1 MAIMHILS
9 FTTLYPY
16 PKRPRHGIFVE
27 NRLKALVS
35 LGHNIKTIAPVPWF
49 PLSAEFFG
57 DYSRYACPPARE
69 ERFGIDIR
77 HPQYLL
83 VPKLGLRATV
93 GRLEKVFEKAL
104 DDSIAEGFVPDV
116 IDAHYL
122 YPDGVAAV
130 RVAARRGIPAVL
142 TARGSDVTLLP
153 NYPAP
158 RRMILEAVSR
168 ADHVITVAE
177 ALRQDLIRLGTDPTK
192 VTTVRNGVDTSLFRP
207 DVPPHPAM
215 TGAKGITRLL
225 SVGHL
230 IPRKGHHLAIDT
242 VARLPD
248 TQLVIVGGGPEEPAL
263 KRHAE
268 RLRLGDRVRFAGEQP
283 HDALPAF
290 YAGADFLLLASDREG
305 WPNVLLEAM
314 ACGTRC
320 IATPAGGVA
329 EVIAAPEAGLVTD
342 ERSADAVASAVSA
355 LKTTPPARDRT
366 RLYAEQFDWQS
377 VARDVEAIWTRAK
390 SRGSSAGW
398 GIPAPVPAERPAKAE
413 YLFTVD
419 TEEIF
424 DWNGDPLK
432 WRLPPLEWL
441 ERLQQ
446 TAEDTGTVPL
456 YFVTAPLLAD
466 DTLGG
471 ALARWTRAGKAA
483 CGLHLHSWST
493 PPVPHH
499 VTSAETYQFNLDPDL
514 HRQKLGNIVR
524 LFEDRFGEK
533 PVAHR
538 AGRYGIAPWV
548 LDQLAEQG
556 VTLDFSPSAGWA
568 FLQVQGPDF
577 AAMPP
582 GPRKR
587 ETPHG
592 TQWVIPVSGSRV
604 VRKVDIPAPLSPSLY
619 GWARHLA
626 HEYTAPVRLT
636 PEGNDLGA
644 MQKLTRHLVR
654 SGTPLLTPSIHS
666 TSPCPGATP
675 YAATEEDAKALLE
688 KLKAYF
694 EWAQGEGIA
703 ATTLGRVANSFG
715 VEMPTRVAEPA

>member
-1 MAIMHILS
+1 MHILS

-35 LGHNIKTIAPVPWF
+35 LGHNIKTVAPVPWF

-93 GRLEKVFEKAL
+93 GRLEQVFERAL
-104 DDSIAEGFVPDV
+104 DEVMAEGFVPDV

-130 RVAARRGIPAVL
+130 RVATRRGIPAVL

-153 NYPAP
+153 SYPAP

-177 ALRQDLIRLGTDPTK
+177 ALRQDLIELGADPTK
-192 VTTVRNGVDTSLFRP
+192 VTTVRNGVDTTLFRP
-207 DVPPHPAM
+207 DVPPDPLMARQD
-215 TGAKGITRLL
+215 GITCLL

-230 IPRKGHHLAIDT
+230 IPRKGHHLAIDA
-242 VARLPD
+242 VAQLPD
-248 TQLVIVGGGPEEPAL
+248 TRLVIVGGGPEEPAL
-263 KRHAE
+263 RRHAE
-268 RLRLGDRVRFAGEQP
+268 RLRLGDRVIFAGEQP

-290 YAGADFLLLASDREG
+290 YAGADCLVLASDREG

-329 EVIAAPEAGLVTD
+329 EVITAPEAGIVTGD
-342 ERSADAVASAVSA
+342 RSADAVAEAVRT
-355 LKTTPPARDRT
+355 LKAAPDSRNKT
-366 RLYAEQFDWQS
+366 RLYAEQFDWHS
-377 VARDVEAIWTRAK
+377 VAKDVETIWTRAK
-390 SRGSSAGW
+390 NRGSRTGW
-398 GIPAPVPAERPAKAE
+398 GTPAPIPAERPAKAE

-424 DWNGDPLK
+424 DWNGDPLD

-466 DTLGG
+466 EALGG

-493 PPVPHH
+493 PPVPAH
-499 VTSAETYQFNLDPDL
+499 VTPAETYQFNLDPDL
-514 HRQKLGNIVR
+514 HRQKLENIIR
-524 LFEDRFGEK
+524 LFEERIGQK
-533 PVAHR
+533 PIAHR

-548 LDQLAEQG
+548 LDQLAEYG
-556 VTLDFSPSAGWA
+556 VMLDFSPSAGWS

-582 GPRKR
+582 DPRKR

-592 TQWVIPVSGSRV
+592 GQWVIPVSGSRV

-619 GWARHLA
+619 GWARYLA

-644 MQKLTRHLVR
+644 MQKLTRHLIGR
-654 SGTPLLTPSIHS
+654 GAALLTPSIHS

-675 YAATEEDAKALLE
+675 YAATEEEAKALLGT
-688 KLKAYF
+688 LKAYF

-703 ATTLGRVANSFG
+703 ATTLKGVADRFG
-715 VEMPTRVAEPA
+715 VKMPIKATEPA